1 RSLLAIFT
9 LHIRARFRCILRV
22 FLFPNRQIAVFQ
34 EYIRKPIDDLGMS
47 AVAPIDKDM
56 RLHSARKRVGLGQR
70 LRRMKNTVLVGCF
83 AKYRRCITHLKKY
96 LADDSTTKKDAERRR
111 SHARLQPPPD
121 RPIRKVVASKLSR
134 KPTNELER
142 LRKKGDNWTANDLFR
157 FQYGDPEEG
166 EPEERKKLCEE
177 WLERLQAIPKKYCYL
192 AWYAS
197 AIYACYY
204 RLAPLLADAE
214 AKRKVWEEVK
224 REYAEVFV
232 MGRRIWRRPMH
243 PSRLHV
249 FYDLAMLCTRFG
261 SVSDDPTILRFKEEL
276 KDATN
281 FDFKVLNE
289 VEFANSIEKVIRL
302 ENYVIDQFYS
312 RRRSTCSS
320 RSSFRSR
327 RSTITDHS
335 PTRRGDGKDET
346 DREDNDCLMANGGEE
361 RPKSSTEVVTEAIER
376 LSLAINHPEHSSP
389 TRLSPFS
396 ANIPTIVVDG
406 PPSRNSSSAPTSRNN
421 SRPTS
426 RKSSL
431 ASTTTTGISRP
442 TSPKPSV
449 RFEEKV
455 EKKKSH

>member
-1 RSLLAIFT
+1 MPLKS
-9 LHIRARFRCILRV
+9 ILQRIAAK
-22 FLFPNRQIAVFQ
+22 LF
-34 EYIRKPIDDLGMS
+34 
-47 AVAPIDKDM
+47 
-56 RLHSARKRVGLGQR
+56 
-70 LRRMKNTVLVGCF
+70 
-83 AKYRRCITHLKKY
+83 
-96 LADDSTTKKDAERRR
+96 
-111 SHARLQPPPD
+111 D
-121 RPIRKVVASKLSR
+121 RPIRKVVASKISR

-166 EPEERKKLCEE
+166 EPEERKRLCEE
-177 WLERLQAIPKKYCYL
+177 WLDRLQAIPKKYCYL

-204 RLAPLLADAE
+204 RLAPLLSEPE

-224 REYAEVFV
+224 QEYAEIFV

-261 SVSDDPTILRFKEEL
+261 SVADDPTILRFKEEL
-276 KDATN
+276 KDSTN

-289 VEFANSIEKVIRL
+289 VEFANSIEKVVRL
-302 ENYVIDQFYS
+302 ENFVIDQFYS

-335 PTRRGDGKDET
+335 PTRREKGDET
-346 DREDNDCLMANGGEE
+346 DREDNEYLAANSGDE

-376 LSLAINHPEHSSP
+376 LTLSIHHPESTSPCSSSS
-389 TRLSPFS
+389 TRLSPAVFPSS
-396 ANIPTIVVDG
+396 AIPTIVVDG
-406 PPSRNSSSAPTSRNN
+406 PPSRSSCSNSAPTSRNN

-431 ASTTTTGISRP
+431 ASTTAVSRP
-442 TSPKPSV
+442 ASPKPSV
-449 RFEEKV
+449 RFEEDKTT
-455 EKKKSH
+455 ENK

>member
-1 RSLLAIFT
+1 
-9 LHIRARFRCILRV
+9 
-22 FLFPNRQIAVFQ
+22 
-34 EYIRKPIDDLGMS
+34 MS
-47 AVAPIDKDM
+47 TVSPAEKEMGV
-56 RLHSARKRVGLGQR
+56 HCARKRLGFAQR
-70 LRRMKNTVLVGCF
+70 LRRIKNGLLVGCF
-83 AKYRRCITHLKKY
+83 AKYRRCVTHLKKY
-96 LADDSTTKKDAERRR
+96 LVDETTSKLDSERRR
-111 SHARLQPPPD
+111 SHAKLQPPPD
-121 RPIRKVVASKLSR
+121 RPIRKVVASKISR

-166 EPEERKKLCEE
+166 EPEERKRLCEE
-177 WLERLQAIPKKYCYL
+177 WLDRLQAIPKKYCYL

-197 AIYACYY
+197 AVYACYY
-204 RLAPLLADAE
+204 RLAPLLTEPE
-214 AKRKVWEEVK
+214 AKRKCWEEVK
-224 REYAEVFV
+224 QEYAEIFV

-261 SVSDDPTILRFKEEL
+261 SVADDPTIARFKLEL
-276 KDATN
+276 KDSTN

-289 VEFANSIEKVIRL
+289 VEFANSIEKVISL
-302 ENYVIDQFYS
+302 ENFVIDQFYS

-335 PTRRGDGKDET
+335 PTRRCDKGDET
-346 DREDNDCLMANGGEE
+346 DREDNDLLAANSGDE

-376 LSLAINHPEHSSP
+376 LSLAIHHPETSASP
-389 TRLSPFS
+389 KTST
-396 ANIPTIVVDG
+396 AAIPTIVVDG
-406 PPSRNSSSAPTSRNN
+406 CTSRSSCSNSAPTSRNN

-431 ASTTTTGISRP
+431 ASTTAISRP

-449 RFEEKV
+449 RFEE
-455 EKKKSH
+455 EKPKYQ